1 MAVLQGDVPTASWLH
16 YGLCTRRSSKNYRSA
31 KRRAEPAT
39 LAATLLSGFYEVWSS
54 NHEKW
59 CTHMLGARQLIK
71 ETPFREMSRQILGIH
86 QQRRQHLLKRQAQN
100 QYDSLVP
107 HVSNLNHEVA
117 DINLTFVE
125 RLSGKP
131 IDFLAGASDS
141 AAYSKTRH
149 CTERDIESYEHM
161 MDLYWWFC
169 KMDVYQ
175 STLGASKLLLVQNCP
190 VCVNMVEVLTCAPVW
205 SSTFGRNV
213 LHAHRLTRSTRCK
226 NFPS

>member
-1 MAVLQGDVPTASWLH
+1 MAVLKGDVPTASWLH

-39 LAATLLSGFYEVWSS
+39 LAATLLLGFYEVWSS

-86 QQRRQHLLKRQAQN
+86 QQRRQTSATTRAQN
-100 QYDSLVP
+100 HYRAFLPQVNGSNHEIADIDLSLV
-107 HVSNLNHEVA
+107 
-117 DINLTFVE
+117 T

-131 IDFLAGASDS
+131 VDFVDGSS
-141 AAYSKTRH
+141 EFAARSKTRQ
-149 CTERDIESYEHM
+149 CTERDIESFENM

-175 STLGASKLLLVQNCP
+175 STLGASKLL
-190 VCVNMVEVLTCAPVW
+190 
-205 SSTFGRNV
+205 
-213 LHAHRLTRSTRCK
+213 
-226 NFPS
+226 

>member
-1 MAVLQGDVPTASWLH
+1 MAVLNGDVPTASWLH

-39 LAATLLSGFYEVWSS
+39 LAATLLLGFYEVWSS

-59 CTHMLGARQLIK
+59 CTHLLGARQLIK

-86 QQRRQHLLKRQAQN
+86 QQRRRNFAENRARN
-100 QYDSLVP
+100 QYGAFLP
-107 HVSNLNHEVA
+107 HMSSSNHEIA
-117 DINLTFVE
+117 DIDLDLVN

-131 IDFLAGASDS
+131 VNFVDDS
-141 AAYSKTRH
+141 GEFTADPKTRH
-149 CTERDIESYEHM
+149 CTARDIESFEHM

-175 STLGASKLLLVQNCP
+175 STLGASKLL
-190 VCVNMVEVLTCAPVW
+190 
-205 SSTFGRNV
+205 
-213 LHAHRLTRSTRCK
+213 
-226 NFPS
+226 